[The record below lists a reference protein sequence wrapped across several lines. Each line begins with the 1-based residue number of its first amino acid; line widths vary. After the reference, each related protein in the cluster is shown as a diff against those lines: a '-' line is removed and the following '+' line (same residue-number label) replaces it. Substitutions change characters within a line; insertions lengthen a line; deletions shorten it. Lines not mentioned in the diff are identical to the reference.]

1 MWKKLKALFTKK
13 KPQLII
19 YHVHE
24 GPMHV
29 DDIPDIDLDELGDLE
44 FCLLCKVE
52 IDGVVF
58 DDLVWFET
66 LEEALLIKEQFKY
79 SIAPV
84 VLDF

>member
-29 DDIPDIDLDELGDLE
+29 DDMEATNCCSCQADRDWETGRIETIRR
-44 FCLLCKVE
+44 E
-52 IDGVVF
+52 I
-58 DDLVWFET
+58 
-66 LEEALLIKEQFKY
+66 
-79 SIAPV
+79 
-84 VLDF
+84 